1 MVQAKM
7 DVRNLIEDE
16 MAEILAKEIQKEID
30 DGIMSNILIETGW
43 TPVQFHFKDNFQA
56 TDIQIWLQNECSGK
70 YRRLG
75 SDYLFE
81 DVKDAEWFILR
92 WT

>member
-1 MVQAKM
+1 MAVK
-7 DVRNLIEDE
+7 DVEDLLFE
-16 MAEILAKEIQKEID
+16 ELGKQIAKEIDE
-30 DGIMSNILIETGW
+30 GIISNVLVESGW
-43 TPVQFHFKDNFQA
+43 TPVHFTFKDNFHA
-56 TDIQIWLQNECSGK
+56 TDVQIWLQNECSEK

-81 DVKDAEWFILR
+81 DKKDAEWFILR